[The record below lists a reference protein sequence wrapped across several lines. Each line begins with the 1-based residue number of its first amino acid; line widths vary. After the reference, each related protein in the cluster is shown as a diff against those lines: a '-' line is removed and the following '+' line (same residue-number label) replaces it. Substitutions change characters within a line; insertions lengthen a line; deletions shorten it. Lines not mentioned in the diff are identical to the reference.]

1 MLPMRL
7 LRCLALA
14 FVVGATAS
22 AGVQAQAG
30 WLTRILKEAGDTA
43 GDAGK
48 FARLPD
54 GFSVLDDAARHIR
67 GVTAVNKGLA
77 LAAHVTPE
85 GHWKFV
91 NKKGDVY
98 TAANPQEM
106 ARVQR
111 MLAPDAPDSI
121 KVSYYLSSETVFQR
135 SSLIR
140 DLPDGADLYLVDGR
154 SSYRLVERGV
164 GEGRLLFASIQP
176 NLVVRTGDRRLFD
189 EAVFQLKRPLNRSN
203 IRLLALEPGGPKE
216 LSPAP
221 RFDPKSK
228 TAMVDVVD
236 PASLETA
243 FSSIRGQ
250 SAVLSGQVRD
260 GLLRA
265 DPAAGGTLAIPVAR
279 LKEVA
284 RANDVNLIVL
294 NASAARQPGGRN
306 WLWQRVEVEGYDDAI
321 KRATFGDFLNV
332 LGASRGEFA
341 VTATDAARGR
351 ISLSAVPSGDAAQ
364 PLTGKV
370 STWIDEA
377 IGEVTGNVLM
387 KSVDL
392 DVRDEER
399 QRELDRR
406 LISWLPSSVHMMYL
420 SLFVLG
426 VVSLAVVRDWWRRL
440 WPRED
445 RSEYRGKIG
454 YWAARCVRA
463 LAFLFVF
470 LPLAALPALPVT
482 LVKVIWGYI
491 MMPVRFFRWIFG
503 APAGEGSR

>member
-1 MLPMRL
+1 MRL
-7 LRCLALA
+7 FRFLALA
-14 FVVGATAS
+14 LFVAATAG
-22 AGVQAQAG
+22 AGVQAHAG

-54 GFSVLDDAARHIR
+54 GFSVLDDAARHVR
-67 GVTAVNKGLA
+67 GIAAVNKGLA

-106 ARVQR
+106 ARVQQ
-111 MLAPDAPDSI
+111 MLAPNAPDTI
-121 KVSYYLSSETVFQR
+121 KLSYYLSSDTVFKR
-135 SSLIR
+135 PASLN
-140 DLPDGADLYLVDGR
+140 DLPAGADLYLVDGR
-154 SSYRLVERGV
+154 TSYRLVKRGA
-164 GEGRLLFASIQP
+164 GEGQSLFASIQP
-176 NLVVRTGDRRLFD
+176 NLVVRTSDRRLFE
-189 EAVFQLKRPLNRSN
+189 EAVFQLKRPLNQSN
-203 IRLLALEPGGPKE
+203 IRLLALKPGGPKE
-216 LSPAP
+216 LSAAP
-221 RFDPKSK
+221 RFDPKTK
-228 TAMVDVVD
+228 TAMVDAVD
-236 PASLETA
+236 PGSLEKA
-243 FSSIRGQ
+243 FASIRGQ
-250 SAVLSGQVRD
+250 SAVLTGEVKG

-265 DPAAGGTLAIPVAR
+265 DPATGDRLAIPVSR
-279 LKEVA
+279 LQEAA

-321 KRATFGDFLNV
+321 KKATFGDFLNG

-341 VTATDAARGR
+341 VTATDAGRGR
-351 ISLSAVPSGDAAQ
+351 IALSAVPSGDAAQ

-370 STWIDEA
+370 SSWIDEA
-377 IGEVTGNVLM
+377 IGGVTGNVLM
-387 KSVDL
+387 KSVSAH
-392 DVRDEER
+392 VRNEEQ
-399 QRELDRR
+399 QRELDGRI
-406 LISWLPSSVHMMYL
+406 LSWLPSSVHFTYL

-426 VVSLAVVRDWWRRL
+426 VVSLAVVRDWWQKL

-445 RSEYRGKIG
+445 RSEYRGRIG
-454 YWAARCVRA
+454 YWAARGVRG

-482 LVKVIWGYI
+482 LVRMIWGYI
-491 MMPVRFFRWIFG
+491 MLPVRFFRWIFG
-503 APAGEGSR
+503 SPAGEGSR